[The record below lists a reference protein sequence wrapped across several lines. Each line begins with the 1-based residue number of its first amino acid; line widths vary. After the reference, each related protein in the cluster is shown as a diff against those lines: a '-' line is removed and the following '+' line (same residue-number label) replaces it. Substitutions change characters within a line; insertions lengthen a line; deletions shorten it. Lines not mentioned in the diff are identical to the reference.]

1 MRISVTGFRGELGS
15 FLKNYFS
22 KKFEVS
28 TSLEDFTECEILMH
42 ALSKHPVHTNSEI
55 LYSNITFSKKILRRF
70 WFENKARRKL
80 VILFSTASI
89 YDQKVK
95 YHNEEAPIVIDNLYK
110 MTKIWSENYIKSMFT
125 DYANL
130 RLPGILEE
138 KNSRSLL
145 PKIFD
150 KLYRN
155 ESIQI
160 TSNKNFNYFVSKETV
175 CHFCEKV
182 IEKYVSDKRV
192 DLTANVYDNCKE
204 SLDEIV
210 YLLKAMLGSKSQI
223 KIKEDNLG
231 RGNILITDFHEL
243 LPVYKHL
250 DQNLHPW
257 VERRL
262 KHYAFPR

>member
-1 MRISVTGFRGELGS
+1 MRISITGFRGELGS
-15 FLKNYFS
+15 FLKTYFS

-28 TSLEDFTECEILMH
+28 TSLEDFSECDVLMH

-70 WFENKARRKL
+70 WHENKSRRKL
-80 VILFSTASI
+80 VILFSTVSF
-89 YDQKVK
+89 YDPKVK

-110 MTKIWSENYIKSMFT
+110 MTKIWLENYIKSVFT

-155 ESIQI
+155 ENIQI
-160 TSNKNFNYFVSKETV
+160 TSNRKFNYFVSKETV

-182 IEKYVSDKRV
+182 IEKYTFNKRV
-192 DLTANVYDNCKE
+192 NLTANVYDNGNE

-210 YLLKAMLGSKSQI
+210 YLLKEMLGSKGQI
-223 KIKEDNLG
+223 KVNKDNEG
-231 RGNILITDFHEL
+231 RGNILVTDYHEL
-243 LPVYKHL
+243 LPVKRHL
-250 DQNLHPW
+250 DQNLHSW